1 MKIVAPPQGAPS
13 PVSAV
18 IGVGERSLQ
27 TTRKVAAVR
36 TRLADR
42 GLSKAD
48 ADLAGLAR
56 AVGQTSLSSWLDVP
70 VPLRVP
76 YHAREFVR
84 LLPISA
90 PIPTPTVSEHGPL
103 SFTWSGANARHL
115 IVTVSEDGMLVYS
128 GRLGPRRRISGAEPL
143 SGELPAPIRQSL
155 NDVIG

>member
-1 MKIVAPPQGAPS
+1 MKIVRAPDGAPS
-13 PVSAV
+13 PVSAA

-27 TTRKVAAVR
+27 TTRKVAGAR

-48 ADLAGLAR
+48 ADLAGLAW
-56 AVGQTSLSSWLDVP
+56 AVGQTSLSGWLGVP
-70 VPLRVP
+70 IPLRVL

-90 PIPTPTVSEHGPL
+90 PIPTPTASDHGPL
-103 SFTWSGANARHL
+103 SFTWSGANGRHL

-143 SGELPAPIRQSL
+143 NGELPAPIRQAL

>member
-70 VPLRVP
+70 VPLRVL

-90 PIPTPTVSEHGPL
+90 PIPTPTV
-103 SFTWSGANARHL
+103 TWSGANARHL